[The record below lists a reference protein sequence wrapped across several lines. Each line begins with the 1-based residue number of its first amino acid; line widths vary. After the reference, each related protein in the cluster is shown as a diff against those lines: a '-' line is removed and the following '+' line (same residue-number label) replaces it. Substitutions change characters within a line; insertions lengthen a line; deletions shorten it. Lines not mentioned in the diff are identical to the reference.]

1 MVPQNSAIMNS
12 SMKSLERWSSAE
24 TNVSKN
30 SAIMSS
36 AMKSLKLS
44 ADKMNGNQYYDWSR
58 KQSFMVPQIGAIMN
72 SSMKSLGR

>member
-12 SMKSLERWSSAE
+12 SMKSLERWSSA
-24 TNVSKN
+24 
-30 SAIMSS
+30 AIMSS
-36 AMKSLKLS
+36 SMKSLKLS